1 MNLSYLNNK
10 ISNLKSH
17 FNQSIFSNLANLS
30 IIQLSNIFFMML
42 LFPVLTRLLGIE
54 KFGEV
59 MAANAF
65 AGLAGGLVN
74 YGTIQSSIK
83 EVANAKNDTEALSR
97 IVFETLC
104 IRLIFFVLLAIVLI
118 FSNLV
123 LKDYYLLY
131 LFTIPLLFAEV
142 LNPMFLFL
150 GLENLKYLNLA
161 NLISKI
167 LTLLFV
173 LVFINNQVDAPW
185 VNFIIGSSLSICYL
199 FVLIW
204 GISKY
209 KISWMLPSK
218 FSQKMLLKSNF
229 YLLVNNFSVHL
240 QQSFMLFALQI
251 WGKVAW
257 LGAYALCD
265 KIIWS
270 SRLLI
275 ISISNSA
282 YPTAAQLHKTD
293 AVKWLAFKQQL
304 KWRTGYLF
312 LIGSVLLFLFSDLII
327 YLLSGGD
334 NTEASLFL
342 KLMAFAPFIASLNFM
357 NVLDRVLNNDNYSIF
372 QIAIILLIIS
382 SLSAF
387 SMVYWGNFWG
397 IGLYTL
403 TIESIALLLY
413 EIKTRKLINVAKY

>member
-413 EIKTRKLINVAKY
+413 EIKARKLINVAKY

>member
-1 MNLSYLNNK
+1 MNLPYLNNK
-10 ISNLKSH
+10 ISNLKSLL
-17 FNQSIFSNLANLS
+17 NQSIFSNLANLS

-83 EVANAKNDTEALSR
+83 EVANAKNDSGALSR

-104 IRLIFFVLLAIVLI
+104 IRLIFFVLLAIILI
-118 FSNLV
+118 FSNLI

-131 LFTIPLLFAEV
+131 LLTIPLLFAEV

-167 LTLLFV
+167 ITILFV
-173 LVFINNQVDAPW
+173 LVFIKNQVDAPW
-185 VNFIIGSSLSICYL
+185 VNFIMGCSLSICYL

-204 GISKY
+204 GINKY
-209 KISWMLPSK
+209 KISWVLPSK
-218 FSQKMLLKSNF
+218 LSQKVLLKSNF

-251 WGKVAW
+251 WGKAAW

-265 KIIWS
+265 KIVWS

-275 ISISNSA
+275 ISISNSV

-293 AVKWLAFKQQL
+293 TVKWLAFKQQL

-312 LIGSVLLFLFSDLII
+312 LSGSVVLFLLSDPII
-327 YLLSGGD
+327 FLLSG
-334 NTEASLFL
+334 NLNAEASLFL
-342 KLMAFAPFIASLNFM
+342 KLMALAPFIASLNFM

-372 QIAIILLIIS
+372 QIAIILLMVS

-387 SMVYWGNFWG
+387 GMVYWGNFWG
-397 IGLYTL
+397 VGLYTL
-403 TIESIALLLY
+403 TVETIALLLY
-413 EIKTRKLINVAKY
+413 EFKARKLNIVANN

>member
-17 FNQSIFSNLANLS
+17 LNQSIFSNLANLS

-83 EVANAKNDTEALSR
+83 EIANAKNDTLALSR

-104 IRLIFFVLLAIVLI
+104 IRLLFFVLLVIVLI
-118 FSNLV
+118 FSNPV

-131 LFTIPLLFAEV
+131 LLTIPLLFAEV

-173 LVFINNQVDAPW
+173 FFFIDNQTDAPW
-185 VNFIIGSSLSICYL
+185 VNFIMGSSLCICYL
-199 FVLIW
+199 FVLVW
-204 GISKY
+204 GINKY
-209 KISWMLPSK
+209 KISWVMPSQL
-218 FSQKMLLKSNF
+218 SQKMILKSNF
-229 YLLVNNFSVHL
+229 YLLINNFSVHL

-275 ISISNSA
+275 ISISNSV

-293 AVKWLAFKQQL
+293 TMKWLAFKQQL

-312 LIGSVLLFLFSDLII
+312 LSGSVLLFLLSDPII
-327 YLLSGGD
+327 LLLSG
-334 NTEASLFL
+334 NLNAEASLFL

-357 NVLDRVLNNDNYSIF
+357 NVLDRVLNNDNFSIF
-372 QIAIILLIIS
+372 QIAIVLLMVS

-387 SMVYWGNFWG
+387 GMVYWGNFWG

-413 EIKTRKLINVAKY
+413 EFKARKLKVATNY

>member
-10 ISNLKSH
+10 ISKLKSN

-83 EVANAKNDTEALSR
+83 EIANAKNDTLALSR

-104 IRLIFFVLLAIVLI
+104 IRLLFFVLLVIVLI
-118 FSNLV
+118 FSNPV

-131 LFTIPLLFAEV
+131 LLTIPLLFAEV

-173 LVFINNQVDAPW
+173 LFFIENQADAPW
-185 VNFIIGSSLSICYL
+185 VNFIMGSSLCICYL

-204 GISKY
+204 GINKY
-209 KISWMLPSK
+209 KINWVMPSQL
-218 FSQKMLLKSNF
+218 SQKVILKSNF

-275 ISISNSA
+275 ISISNSV

-293 AVKWLAFKQQL
+293 TMKWLAFKQQL

-312 LIGSVLLFLFSDLII
+312 LCGSVILFLLSDPII
-327 YLLSGGD
+327 LLLSG
-334 NTEASLFL
+334 NLNAEASLFL
-342 KLMAFAPFIASLNFM
+342 KLMALAPFIACLNFM

-372 QIAIILLIIS
+372 QIAIILLMVS

-387 SMVYWGNFWG
+387 GMVYWGNFWG

-403 TIESIALLLY
+403 TIETIALLLY
-413 EIKTRKLINVAKY
+413 EFKARKLNIVTNY

>member
-1 MNLSYLNNK
+1 MNLPYLNNK
-10 ISNLKSH
+10 ISNLKSLL
-17 FNQSIFSNLANLS
+17 NQSIFSNLANLS

-83 EVANAKNDTEALSR
+83 EVANAKNDGGELSR

-104 IRLIFFVLLAIVLI
+104 IRLIFFVLLAIILI
-118 FSNLV
+118 FSNLI

-131 LFTIPLLFAEV
+131 LLTIPLLFAEV

-167 LTLLFV
+167 ITILFV
-173 LVFINNQVDAPW
+173 LVFIKNQVDTPW
-185 VNFIIGSSLSICYL
+185 VNFIMGCSLSICYL

-204 GISKY
+204 GINKY
-209 KISWMLPSK
+209 KISWVLPSK
-218 FSQKMLLKSNF
+218 LSQKVLLKSNF

-251 WGKVAW
+251 WGKAAW

-265 KIIWS
+265 KIVWS

-275 ISISNSA
+275 ISISNSV

-293 AVKWLAFKQQL
+293 TVKWLAFKQQL

-312 LIGSVLLFLFSDLII
+312 LSGSVVLFLLSDPII
-327 YLLSGGD
+327 FLLSG
-334 NTEASLFL
+334 NLNAEASLFL
-342 KLMAFAPFIASLNFM
+342 KLMAFVPFIASLNFM

-372 QIAIILLIIS
+372 QIAIILLMVS

-387 SMVYWGNFWG
+387 GMVYWGNFWG
-397 IGLYTL
+397 VGLYTL
-403 TIESIALLLY
+403 TVETIALLLY
-413 EIKTRKLINVAKY
+413 EFKARKLNIVANN